1 MSFKSKAFAIA
12 ATVTLIGGVGA
23 VGALSATA
31 ATPSA
36 GISAIDIF
44 SEDFGT
50 HAHPNFLLD
59 TYKQG
64 EKVGQPQILYR
75 TANFDPAEDYTISY
89 QGLVSDFATAGLVLP
104 ALNLHYKGDAAFEI
118 QYDPFGVD
126 SGLCTGVAATATAGE
141 DVTLQPCGV
150 SSKTIWVV
158 DSSDTVRHGYVPLI
172 NGSDNNFSQPYVLT
186 YPADSFPTD
195 NPRPE
200 LYVTNLTGFKGA
212 NGQPIFGS
220 VNSNQLFG
228 ADFGIAS

>member
-104 ALNLHYKGDAAFEI
+104 ALNLHYADDAAFEI

-172 NGSDNNFSQPYVLT
+172 NGSDNNFSQPFVLT
-186 YPADSFPTD
+186 YPTNAYPTD
-195 NPRPE
+195 MPRPA
-200 LYVTNLTGFKGA
+200 LTVANLTGFQGA
-212 NGQPIFGS
+212 NGLPDPGTI
-220 VNSNQLFG
+220 NDHQLWG
-228 ADFGIAS
+228 QDSGVHT